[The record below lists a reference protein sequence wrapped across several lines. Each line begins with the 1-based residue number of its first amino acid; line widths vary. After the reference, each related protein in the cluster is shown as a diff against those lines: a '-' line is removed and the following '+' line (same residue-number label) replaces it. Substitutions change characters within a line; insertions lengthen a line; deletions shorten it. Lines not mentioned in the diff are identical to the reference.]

1 LNALLLFSADPSKPI
16 QPLFDVFYLETPEKP
31 LTSMVESTLSE
42 GLSTSSATYLVP
54 APLPIASLPDLPD
67 QATLIAEATFRDA
80 SNTLRKLNS
89 VDEDDE
95 DDIVFWPPLPRDE
108 EEDEDT
114 EW

>member
-1 LNALLLFSADPSKPI
+1 M
-16 QPLFDVFYLETPEKP
+16 FYLQTPEKP
-31 LTSMVESTLSE
+31 LTSMTEPTLPE
-42 GLSTSSATYLVP
+42 GLPTSFTTYLVP

-80 SNTLRKLNS
+80 SKILRKLNS

-95 DDIVFWPPLPRDE
+95 DDMLFWPPLPRDD
-108 EEDEDT
+108 EEDDT